1 MKRFVIIGNGVAA
14 NSAAEAVRKL
24 DQAASIV
31 MFSRESHGFIYTPA
45 LPELLS
51 GEKAAEKLIIHDPQ
65 WYARREIDLRLD
77 CPVHDIDADRRVL
90 ITAQG
95 REEPYDMLLLATG
108 GQAFVPPF
116 PGADLP
122 GVCTLRTMADAQRI
136 RAMAGSRRRLV
147 LIGGGLLGLEAGNG
161 LRRAGAQVEVVEVFP
176 RLLPRQTDPQAAKQ
190 LQGLLE
196 AMGFAFHLDRKTLE
210 IRETTDGL
218 EVALDNGNRLAADMV
233 LISAGVRPEL
243 TFAHRLGLE
252 VGKAVQVD
260 DRMQTSHEEVY
271 AAGDVCEHRGRY
283 YGIWPAAMEQGRVAG
298 VNMGGGTAAY
308 TGTIPSNSLKVAGIA
323 LTAFG
328 EIDAEEKHPA
338 MVHQELENG
347 IYRKVVLDEDGL
359 ILGGVFLGDEPG
371 SRVAL
376 ATLNR
381 DRRPDN
387 QLLDL
392 FPGGLIVPSTGGGQG

>member
-14 NSAAEAVRKL
+14 NSAAEATRKQ

-51 GEKAAEKLIIHDPQ
+51 GEKAAEKLIVHDSR

-77 CPVHDIDADRRVL
+77 CPVQDIDPDRRVV

-95 REEPYDMLLLATG
+95 GEEPYDILLLATG
-108 GQAFVPPF
+108 GTAFMPPL
-116 PGADLP
+116 PGVDLP

-161 LRRAGAQVEVVEVFP
+161 LRRDGARVEVVEVFP

-196 AMGFAFHLDRKTLE
+196 AMGFVFHLGRKTLE

-218 EVALDNGNRLAADMV
+218 EVALDNGNSLAADMV

-243 TFAHRLGLE
+243 TLAQRLQLE
-252 VGKAVQVD
+252 VDKAVRVD
-260 DRMQTSHEEVY
+260 DRMRTSREEVY

-298 VNMGGGTAAY
+298 VNMGGGSAEY
-308 TGTIPSNSLKVAGIA
+308 TGTTPSNSLKVASIA

-328 EIDAEEKHPA
+328 TIDAEEQHPA
-338 MVHQELENG
+338 MVYQEQDKG
-347 IYRKVVLDEDGL
+347 IYRKLVLDENGL
-359 ILGGVFLGDEPG
+359 ILGGVFLGDEQG

-376 ATLNR
+376 AALNR

-387 QLLDL
+387 QLLGL
-392 FPGGLIVPSTGGGQG
+392 FPERSIIPATGGG